1 MSDEATMDGGHASD
15 MSVELSQQPNS
26 IFRRALLGGYKI
38 QDVEQYTERANQ
50 VIENLME
57 ENKELKVKIDS
68 LREGG
73 ITMRTAL
80 ASAVNF
86 SENIADAARR
96 ETTHILDS
104 AKAQQQRTDDE
115 EFGTP
120 QTLAQEIEA
129 LRTHRDRITS
139 ELNNALESHI
149 RLLDSIET
157 NLISEDTLKK
167 VNELLKL

>member
-1 MSDEATMDGGHASD
+1 MKPPWILEKEPKT
-15 MSVELSQQPNS
+15 SVEISQQPS
-26 IFRRALLGGYKI
+26 PLFRRALLGGYKV
-38 QDVEQYTERANQ
+38 QDVDQYEERTKQ
-50 VIENLME
+50 IIDSLTE
-57 ENKELKVKIDS
+57 ENKALKVKIDE

-86 SENIADAARR
+86 SENIADAAKR
-96 ETTHILDS
+96 ETTHILES
-104 AKAQQQRTDDE
+104 ARAQQQRMDE
-115 EFGTP
+115 EGDLGAP
-120 QTLAQEIEA
+120 QTLSQEIEA
-129 LRTHRDRITS
+129 LRSHRDRITS

-157 NLISEDTLKK
+157 NLLSDATLKK